1 MAGDGSPEQFIKDVT
16 NFKLIT
22 FKKVNTIIKY
32 ISIDLFKS
40 IIEDTPV
47 DSGRAK
53 SSWVFS
59 DWSPKFIDQ
68 ANERFVKGKK
78 VDRKKAITSFDK
90 TGVTTITKMTN
101 QVKRAKGL
109 TGKEGVRN
117 STYFLTNSVP
127 YVKMLEEGGYPPN
140 PKPDAKTN
148 AGYSTQAVGGFIKKN
163 LQRFGK
169 QTFTHYALVD
179 IK

>member
-1 MAGDGSPEQFIKDVT
+1 MAGEGSPEQFIKDVA
-16 NFKLIT
+16 NFKTIS

-47 DSGRAK
+47 DSGRAR

-59 DWSPKFIDQ
+59 DWSPKFIKP
-68 ANERFVKGKK
+68 NEQVDKEGNNKK
-78 VDRKKAITSFDK
+78 QFDK

-101 QVKRAKGL
+101 QIKRAKGL

-117 STYFLTNSVP
+117 STYFLTNSTS
-127 YVKMLEEGGYPPN
+127 YIDMLEYGLYPPN
-140 PKPDAKTN
+140 PKATSKTVG
-148 AGYSTQAVGGFIKKN
+148 GYSSQAVGGFVRKN
-163 LQRFGK
+163 LQRFSK
-169 QTFTHYALVD
+169 QSFTHYALKD
-179 IK
+179 